1 MKMFPVLR
9 DISAAIVIRCLSTV
23 LVASVAGAPAIAAG
37 VAPESA
43 RALAGD
49 EAGAT
54 PLPVA
59 FVETFNKLSGGP
71 HAGYRANHA
80 KGILL
85 SGRFTPAKGASALSK
100 APHFAQAVPVIV
112 RFSDPTGVPNMPD
125 ADPHASPHGIAIRF
139 DLPGGSDAD
148 IVSISANGFP
158 VSTPED
164 FLAMLQAVAASGPGA
179 AKPSPIEKFLAA
191 HPAAARW
198 AATPR
203 PAPASFATLAFY
215 GINAFKFTNAAGKSR
230 YGRYEILPD
239 AGQHALDGTQA
250 AKADPDYLMKEMPE
264 RLSRGPVSFHLYAQL
279 ADPGDAINDA
289 TLVWPAQ
296 RERVE
301 LGTLQLTSAVADQ
314 ASAQKNLLYFNP
326 LALPEGID
334 ASEDPILLARPP
346 AYGVSYGQRVQ

>member
-179 AKPSPIEKFLAA
+179 AKPTPIEKFFAA
-191 HPAAARW
+191 HPLAAKW
-198 AATPR
+198 ATTPR
-203 PAPASFATLAFY
+203 PAPESFATLAFY

-230 YGRYEILPD
+230 FGRYEIIPD
-239 AGQHALDGTQA
+239 AGQHALDAAQA
-250 AKADPDYLMKEMPE
+250 AKADPDYLMKELPE
-264 RLSRGPVSFHLYAQL
+264 RLARGPVSFHLYAQL
-279 ADPGDAINDA
+279 ADAADPVNDA
-289 TLVWPAQ
+289 TLAWPAQ

-301 LGTLQLTSAVADQ
+301 LGTLRLTAAVADQ

-326 LALPEGID
+326 LALPDGIE
-334 ASEDPILLARPP
+334 ASDDPILLARPP

>member
-1 MKMFPVLR
+1 MNVPVPRNAAPSPGAWRVLFLAATLVG
-9 DISAAIVIRCLSTV
+9 SALA
-23 LVASVAGAPAIAAG
+23 AAAGPAAPAAAD
-37 VAPESA
+37 AS
-43 RALAGD
+43 
-49 EAGAT
+49 T

-80 KGILL
+80 KGILV
-85 SGRFTPAKGASALSK
+85 SGTFTPAKAAASLSK

-139 DLPGGSDAD
+139 DLPGGANAD
-148 IVSISANGFP
+148 IVSISASTFP
-158 VSTPED
+158 VATPED

-179 AKPSPIEKFLAA
+179 AKPTPIEKFFAA
-191 HPAAARW
+191 HPLAAKW
-198 AATPR
+198 ATTPR
-203 PAPASFATLAFY
+203 PAPESFATLAFY

-230 YGRYEILPD
+230 YGRYEIIPD
-239 AGQHALDGTQA
+239 AGQHALDAAQV
-250 AKADPDYLMKEMPE
+250 AKADPDYLMKELPA
-264 RLSRGPVSFHLYAQL
+264 RLAHGAVTFHLYAQL
-279 ADPGDAINDA
+279 ADAGDPVNDA
-289 TLVWPAQ
+289 TLAWPAQ

-301 LGTLQLTSAVADQ
+301 LGTLRLTAAVADQ

-326 LALPEGID
+326 LALPDGID
-334 ASEDPILLARPP
+334 ASDDPILLARPP